1 MVNNMKV
8 LDIYTDLTVFRMH
21 LAAYHDIT
29 VSEHVDVFRMVRI
42 HDADPGT
49 THEHRVITI
58 LEMVKDLV
66 HTTYNQGFD
75 DAFRN
80 EHIGDS
86 GIPQALLRLIDPSL
100 QIDNIA
106 KAVIARLGTAR
117 TGQKIEAVK
126 EVRKQGDFGLKESYD
141 AVNRALG

>member
-1 MVNNMKV
+1 MQTMKV
-8 LDIYTDLTVFRMH
+8 LDTYTDQDTFRMH

-29 VSEHVDVFRMVRI
+29 VPEGVDVFRMVRI
-42 HDADPGT
+42 HDADPRL
-49 THEHRVITI
+49 THEHRAPTV
-58 LEMVKDLV
+58 LEMVKDLAD
-66 HTTYNQGFD
+66 TAYNQGFND
-75 DAFRN
+75 GFRN
-80 EHIGDS
+80 EYIGDS

-141 AVNRALG
+141 AVNRALS